1 MSVDSLD
8 SQRFERITGSRLLDS
23 VVAGVEAAVAARDP
37 EREGERRAAR
47 GDRRAELDAFLSWTR
62 DRPLTV
68 RFIELMRTR
77 ENAGYFRRHHVPADS
92 IRRELE
98 ARGWRRLARD
108 ANDGPAIVYGHSAH
122 EGKAGLIAPYSPG
135 FCDSCNRVR
144 VSSTGALKLCLFGE
158 REIPLRPYLQS
169 DDRRR
174 DLVALIASSVQAK
187 PPRTS
192 CGRDP
197 PARRR
202 RSRPSAAEGSGR
214 CTSGLT
220 KEAGRVP
227 PMRRFR
233 PVIPRLERRRNVD
246 RAWQLYVREGLEPAG
261 IAEEISRSWR
271 RARELHRIDP
281 GITRP
286 GGVLSSEALAT
297 RRARDEVFRLA
308 TPILADF
315 ARRLGLHDAVL
326 AYLDGDGWMLSIDG
340 DRDVVEQVEEIDFRP
355 GALWS
360 EEVAGT
366 NGPGTALVEGRPVE
380 VFASEHFVSAWQ
392 PWSCAA
398 VPIQAPGE
406 ERPVGVVDLTGP
418 WEVHRRHAL
427 LIAKAIARAIEE
439 RLRAVASVRDEVVRY
454 AFRAAHEAGD
464 ALVAVDARGR
474 IIAANDAAGR
484 RRIVEAGALAG
495 AAREGFAAALRL
507 RPRLDRRR
515 APGDAGGSDPR
526 RVAGAVPRARSSAR
540 SSASAR
546 RRPTRAGLAREQQPP
561 PGTSLCRIHGESEP
575 LRRALELARTAARN
589 DLPVVLCG
597 ESGTG
602 KELLAHAIHSAG
614 ARRDDP
620 FVVVNCGAIPAQLV
634 EVELFGYEPGTFTG
648 ARTEGSPGRFEEAHG
663 RHAVPRRGERAAH
676 CCPGG
681 APAGAAGSGDGPDR
695 RQRSRPLDV
704 RVMAASR
711 KPLDVEIGAGRFRRD
726 LYYRLAVLSIAI
738 PPLRDRGD
746 DVALLAQA
754 FLVEAESEVGRAGL
768 ALGSDALDA
777 LRAHAWPGNVR
788 ELKNVMLRA
797 AATASGP
804 QNAARDLLLDGV
816 APDAPPAA
824 TRGSNATLRTSM
836 LESERD
842 ALLAAL
848 DAASWNV
855 ARAAEQ
861 LGVSRMT
868 LYRRLQRHGISRALA
883 SR

>member
-1 MSVDSLD
+1 MP
-8 SQRFERITGSRLLDS
+8 
-23 VVAGVEAAVAARDP
+23 A
-37 EREGERRAAR
+37 
-47 GDRRAELDAFLSWTR
+47 TR
-62 DRPLTV
+62 
-68 RFIELMRTR
+68 
-77 ENAGYFRRHHVPADS
+77 S
-92 IRRELE
+92 
-98 ARGWRRLARD
+98 
-108 ANDGPAIVYGHSAH
+108 
-122 EGKAGLIAPYSPG
+122 
-135 FCDSCNRVR
+135 
-144 VSSTGALKLCLFGE
+144 
-158 REIPLRPYLQS
+158 
-169 DDRRR
+169 
-174 DLVALIASSVQAK
+174 
-187 PPRTS
+187 
-192 CGRDP
+192 
-197 PARRR
+197 
-202 RSRPSAAEGSGR
+202 
-214 CTSGLT
+214 
-220 KEAGRVP
+220 
-227 PMRRFR
+227 FR
-233 PVIPRLERRRNVD
+233 PVTPRLERRRTVD
-246 RAWQLYVREGLEPAG
+246 RAWQLYVQEGLEPAG
-261 IAEEISRSWR
+261 IAGEISRSWR

-286 GGVLSSEALAT
+286 GRVLSSDALET
-297 RRARDEVFRLA
+297 LRARDEVFRLA
-308 TPILADF
+308 TPIVADF
-315 ARRLGLHDAVL
+315 ARRLELHDAVL

-340 DRDVVEQVEEIDFRP
+340 DREVVEQVQEIDFRP

-380 VFASEHFVSAWQ
+380 VFASEHFVSAWH

-398 VPIQAPGE
+398 SPIQAPGE
-406 ERPVGVVDLTGP
+406 KRPVGVVNLSGP
-418 WEVHRRHAL
+418 WEVHRRHAV
-427 LIAKAIARAIEE
+427 LISNAISRSIEE
-439 RLRAVASVRDEVVRY
+439 RLRAVVSVRDEVVRY

-474 IIAANDAAGR
+474 VVAANDAAGR
-484 RRIVEAGALAG
+484 RLAEAGALA
-495 AAREGFAAALRL
+495 AVAREGLAATLRL
-507 RPRLDRRR
+507 PATGLDADVRLET
-515 APGDAGGSDPR
+515 AEGSILVASPVR
-526 RVAGAVPRARSSAR
+526 YEGSIVGAILRVGSSP
-540 SSASAR
+540 SAAR
-546 RRPTRAGLAREQQPP
+546 RSRASEQAPTGHD
-561 PGTSLCRIHGESEP
+561 LCRVQGESEP

-614 ARRDDP
+614 GRRDNP
-620 FVVVNCGAIPAQLV
+620 FVVVNCAAIPAQLV

-648 ARTEGSPGRFEEAHG
+648 ARTEGSPGRLEEAQG
-663 RHAVPRRGERAAH
+663 GTLFLEEVSELPTAAQAALVRVLQDRETVRI
-676 CCPGG
+676 GG
-681 APAGAAGSGDGPDR
+681 SAP
-695 RQRSRPLDV
+695 RPLDV
-704 RVMAASR
+704 RVVAASR

-726 LYYRLAVLSIAI
+726 LYYRLAVLSIAV

-804 QNAARDLLLDGV
+804 QIAARDLLLDGV